1 MNVQVGDRLPEW
13 RLPRV
18 SREKM
23 KTMALVLD
31 DPNPIHWDL
40 EVVRGLG
47 MGDRPVNQGPNNMA
61 YVMNMLAAWSGGHDR
76 LRKLRVRFRAN
87 VLGDDEVVAR
97 GTVVALR
104 EVDGA
109 TLADLEV
116 ELAVEGGAVALAGS
130 ATVDVTGRAEA

>member
-1 MNVQVGDRLPEW
+1 VSISVGDRLPEW
-13 RLPRV
+13 LLPRV

-40 EVVRGLG
+40 AAVRGLG
-47 MGDRPVNQGPNNMA
+47 MGERPINQGPNNMA
-61 YVMNMLAAWSGGHDR
+61 YVMNMLADWAGGHEH
-76 LRKLRVRFRAN
+76 LRRLRVRFQAN

-104 EVDGA
+104 VEGGR
-109 TLADLEV
+109 TLAECDV
-116 ELAVEGGAVALAGS
+116 ELVGAAGAVALSGT
-130 ATVDVTGRAEA
+130 ATVDVSGRA